1 MLFTYRNLYGLMDK
15 TLAECIR
22 TRDCGS
28 NLHGGVKKI
37 GTMTTSSRSIYLQ
50 NSYNGQILMSSGHP
64 GLRLHYS
71 FHFEPNNFNY
81 KALKRNK

>member
-50 NSYNGQILMSSGHP
+50 NSYNGKNSYEFRSPWPQATLFFS
-64 GLRLHYS
+64 L
-71 FHFEPNNFNY
+71 
-81 KALKRNK
+81 